1 MKIRF
6 RVPEAAD
13 PRRESGISLPPQES
27 KRVPPRLRWMLITL
41 LALSPALWVAWHFI
55 DEWLWVEASGFVVF
69 EEVAIHA
76 PHAGTVAGLKVANG
90 SQVVLGAPLLQLEDA
105 ALRAEY
111 EALRGG
117 VGAMPAP
124 PPGPP
129 QGVAAADRQELAE
142 LRKRQAILRE
152 HAATLRELA
161 VRGAATRAEVLAVE
175 GEVLAVSASIEAAQA
190 RSLRNAVVVPLVT
203 GPGAEQQ
210 ARLATLQARLRELDV
225 RAPVEGTV
233 DNLQVRNGQRIAEGE
248 PMLVLRHGRP
258 QVVVFM
264 QGRDLRLTHSGETV
278 RIVLPNRVKLKGRL
292 LGPAP
297 STRRL
302 PEELA
307 GSLDPRNPRLQVL
320 IEPEALPPEA
330 LIHRLP
336 VTIRSF
342 RFAG

>member
-41 LALSPALWVAWHFI
+41 LALSPAIWVAWHFFN
-55 DEWLWVEASGFVVF
+55 EWLWVEASGFVVF

-76 PHAGTVAGLKVANG
+76 PQAGVVAGLKVSNG
-90 SQVVLGAPLLQLEDA
+90 SQVVQDAPLLQLEDA

-111 EALRGG
+111 DSLQAALG
-117 VGAMPAP
+117 VTPLPAP
-124 PPGPP
+124 G
-129 QGVAAADRQELAE
+129 QSAALLAADRQELAA
-142 LRKRQAILRE
+142 LRQRQAALRE
-152 HAATLRELA
+152 RSATLRELA
-161 VRGAATRAEVLAVE
+161 ARGAATR
-175 GEVLAVSASIEAAQA
+175 GEVLAAEGDVLAVDADIQA
-190 RSLRNAVVVPLVT
+190 VLTRTLRNAVVVPLAT
-203 GPGAEQQ
+203 GPSAEQR
-210 ARLATLQARLRELDV
+210 ARMATLEARLRGLDV

-233 DNLQVRNGQRIAEGE
+233 DNLLVRNGQRVAEAE
-248 PMLVLRHGRP
+248 PMMVLRHGRP

-278 RIVLPNRVKLKGRL
+278 RIVLPNRVTVNGRL

-307 GSLDPRNPRLQVL
+307 GALDPRNPRLQVL
-320 IEPEALPPEA
+320 IEPENLPPQA